1 MSDRTGLLQL
11 DPPAKLSFRA
21 GGCPPSSRGVRPLAA
36 SPPTCARSS
45 TSRFPS
51 TIPRG
56 LASVRLRPDIA
67 TSGPVPP
74 AWFRTTLAV
83 CSKRAVQVCCTL
95 LPVEVRRVSREGIRR
110 LLLAGS
116 CSAFLATRFVPPEEL
131 PSSAAVPCHHGPCLP
146 AFLARSSSSCSRA
159 CARSIGCVEGAVSVS
174 ANRAGFRSPACAWNL
189 AAPDVAARLATPAR
203 PRTEARC
210 GRTPANPVSG
220 IPDVTTRRCSPVSR
234 LPDRWGVLCVATRTV
249 RMRRIAA
256 PSWSGGEN
264 RRCVRPFRARAR
276 PTVACRLVG
285 RRSRQANLWSGTR
298 GANTPSATSEPLVQ
312 RCSWSCGK
320 PLNLHI
326 SVTTPGLCCDPPD
339 EPGDE

>member
-45 TSRFPS
+45 TPASR
-51 TIPRG
+51 PRS
-56 LASVRLRPDIA
+56 LAGSRPFGFGRTSPRPVLFRLRGFAPPWRFAPSVRCRFVAPCCRWRFVAFLAKGSAGYYSPD
-67 TSGPVPP
+67 
-74 AWFRTTLAV
+74 
-83 CSKRAVQVCCTL
+83 RA
-95 LPVEVRRVSREGIRR
+95 PRSSRRVSYPPKNSPR
-110 LLLAGS
+110 LQPYRVTTAL
-116 CSAFLATRFVPPEEL
+116 AFLPFSPDPR
-131 PSSAAVPCHHGPCLP
+131 HR
-146 AFLARSSSSCSRA
+146 ARERALGASGASRA
-159 CARSIGCVEGAVSVS
+159 RCPSRRTE
-174 ANRAGFRSPACAWNL
+174 
-189 AAPDVAARLATPAR
+189 PDSARLRAPGTSRLPTSQRASRHLHVPAPKR
-203 PRTEARC
+203 GVDAH
-210 GRTPANPVSG
+210 PANPVSG